1 MTRPR
6 RASPG
11 VELLVRPERAEASLW
26 RRFRA
31 TGQGRLRESLFD
43 RYRRFAASLARRHA
57 RRVDAERD
65 VRDDL
70 EQFAYRGLLEA
81 IDRFDP
87 LKGVPFMAFA
97 SARIAGSIVDGM
109 GKLSEWGA
117 QFRFRRRLERERVA
131 SLIPSQGAENDKSAV
146 EQLAELVSELA
157 FGLMLAA
164 EERGAPNAISGGADN
179 GFDSLA
185 WRETKVVLHRRVTD
199 LPEPERS
206 VVRQHYQH
214 DLPFAEIAT
223 MLGLS
228 RGRISQL
235 HKSALG
241 KLRKS
246 MKAVR

>member
-1 MTRPR
+1 MRQPR
-6 RASPG
+6 RASSG
-11 VELLVRPERAEASLW
+11 LDVLVRPDRAEASLW

-31 TGQGRLRESLFD
+31 TGQGKLRDSLFD
-43 RYRRFAASLARRHA
+43 RYSRFAASLARRHG
-57 RRVDAERD
+57 RRVNADRD

-70 EQFAYRGLLEA
+70 EQCAYRGLLEA
-81 IDRFDP
+81 IDRYDP

-97 SARIAGSIVDGM
+97 SSRIAGSIVDGM
-109 GKLSEWGA
+109 GRLSEWGA
-117 QFRFRRRLERERVA
+117 QFRFRRRLERERMA
-131 SLIPSQGAENDKSAV
+131 SLVARDDDAKASSAI
-146 EQLAELVSELA
+146 EQLAELVTELA

-164 EERGAPNAISGGADN
+164 EERAAPNAISGGPDN

-185 WRETKVVLHRRVTD
+185 WRETQVVLHRRVTE

-206 VVRQHYQH
+206 VVRQHYQQ
-214 DLPFAEIAT
+214 DLPFAEIAD

-246 MKAVR
+246 MRSVR